1 MIPTLPFV
9 GQVVG
14 IIVSVIFT
22 VVYWLR
28 YGGTLNHRNK
38 PEWDFVPAIIKN
50 DIFLA
55 KAVIDDL
62 IALELVHKHNVNE
75 V

>member
-1 MIPTLPFV
+1 MVF
-9 GQVVG
+9 
-14 IIVSVIFT
+14 
-22 VVYWLR
+22 YWLR

-62 IALELVHKHNVNE
+62 IALELVHKRKDRSKSIRVFTKKS
-75 V
+75 